1 MIHPSSKSKPPAQA
15 KKTSKIVQDAVSGQL
30 KAYFDDMTHQE
41 IPDRFLELL
50 KQLDEN
56 EIENQS

>member
-1 MIHPSSKSKPPAQA
+1 MIHPSSKSKPPAPA
-15 KKTSKIVQDAVSGQL
+15 KKPSKVVQDAVSGQL